1 MADVEQTW
9 RRVADEFAEAS
20 HSDKAASFEVNEQG
34 FEYGGIW
41 LDQMQE
47 QVREAAM
54 SGVPFEVAESIKV
67 CMQWSDESLAAFIR
81 LSVKTLQ
88 RNRAK
93 GKRLGVDA
101 AEKIMELAEL
111 FAMGKDTFG
120 DAARFL
126 SWLKSP
132 NLALGGVA
140 PETFL
145 FDAMGRRLIKEQ
157 ILRIEFGVWV

>member
-1 MADVEQTW
+1 MIDAEQTW
-9 RRVADEFAEAS
+9 RRVADEFAEAA
-20 HSDKAASFEVNEQG
+20 HSGQVASFEVNEHG

-47 QVREAAM
+47 QVRQAAM

-67 CMQWSDESLAAFIR
+67 CMQWSDESLATFIR

-88 RNRAK
+88 RNRAT

-101 AEKIMELAEL
+101 AEKIIELAEL
-111 FAMGKDTFG
+111 FAMGKATFG

-126 SWLKSP
+126 SWLKLP
-132 NLALGGVA
+132 NLALGDVA

-145 FDAMGRRLIKEQ
+145 FDAMGRRRIKEE
-157 ILRIEFGVWV
+157 IVRIEFGVWV